1 MTIPLRKPAPFVLL
15 ALFVV
20 AALMPAAIAA
30 WGRDYWRPDE
40 PDYAQHTREMV
51 QRGDYVVPYQNGVP
65 FPEKPILTYWAAAA
79 TTPFTGA
86 TSRRSEAAFP
96 RSSGRSSSSSSP

>member
-20 AALMPAAIAA
+20 TALLPAAIAA

-51 QRGDYVVPYQNGVP
+51 QRGDYVVPYQKG
-65 FPEKPILTYWAAAA
+65 WMWSQAAANL
-79 TTPFTGA
+79 T
-86 TSRRSEAAFP
+86 RLCRM
-96 RSSGRSSSSSSP
+96 RSSYA